1 MGGLGRRAAEEVEGG
16 VGELASL
23 SLQVCRPP
31 LHLAHDPNLVWQP
44 AGLGCDGHG
53 TGEVTLGGE
62 DLSFRQVFGHH
73 VLLVPLLD
81 EELNVP
87 GQLCTAGA
95 AGGDGPVVEFQLRR
109 TARTN
114 LKPENLVAA
123 AMATD
128 SYVVDG
134 AECLPGGGVDYRQF
148 ILGDGPE
155 EALIRL

>member
-1 MGGLGRRAAEEVEGG
+1 MGGLGRRATEEVEGG
-16 VGELASL
+16 VGELTAL
-23 SLQVCRPP
+23 SLQVCRSS

-53 TGEVTLGGE
+53 TGEVALGGE
-62 DLSFRQVFGHH
+62 DLSFRQVLGHH

-87 GQLCTAGA
+87 GQLRTAGA
-95 AGGDGPVVEFQLRR
+95 TSGDGPVVQLQLRC
-109 TARTN
+109 TAGTN
-114 LKPENLVAA
+114 LKPQDLVAA

-128 SYVVDG
+128 GCVVDG
-134 AECLPGGGVDYRQF
+134 AERLPGGGVDYHQLV
-148 ILGDGPE
+148 LGDGPE